1 MSTLSFVALDVETA
15 NNNQTSICQI
25 GYVIVNNGQIIG
37 EKCFLVQPPGNEY
50 EARHSCIHGIDALQT
65 RNQPTFPEIW
75 NRIEP
80 DLTNRLLVIHNA
92 SFDISVLN
100 ATLDYYGISKPC
112 FQVECTYRK
121 TGLNLKSLAESLQ
134 IEMHKH
140 HDALSD
146 ARTCAK
152 AYLKLLNGETPKQDL
167 ISNSKSDMFA
177 GHERLTGNILKPKSE
192 VANPCNPFFHK
203 KVVFTG
209 VLQTM
214 SRENAACL
222 VQEMG
227 ADIDTSINKKT
238 DFVIVGQGA
247 GPSKLK
253 KIDEFNSSGS
263 SIKTL
268 TEVEFLSKIENG
280 L

>member
-25 GYVIVNNGQIIG
+25 GYVIVNNGQIVE

-50 EARHSCIHGIDALQT
+50 EARHSCIHGIDAYQT
-65 RNQPTFPEIW
+65 RNQPTFPEVW
-75 NRIEP
+75 NKIKP

-92 SFDISVLN
+92 SFDINVLN

-121 TGLNLKSLAESLQ
+121 TELNLKSLAESLQ
-134 IEMHKH
+134 IEMNKH

-146 ARTCAK
+146 ARTCAL
-152 AYLKLLNGETPKQDL
+152 AYIKLFYGETPNHDL

-268 TEVEFLSKIENG
+268 TEVEFLSKIKNG

>member
-1 MSTLSFVALDVETA
+1 MLS
-15 NNNQTSICQI
+15 I
-25 GYVIVNNGQIIG
+25 G
-37 EKCFLVQPPGNEY
+37 
-50 EARHSCIHGIDALQT
+50 S
-65 RNQPTFPEIW
+65 
-75 NRIEP
+75 
-80 DLTNRLLVIHNA
+80 
-92 SFDISVLN
+92 
-100 ATLDYYGISKPC
+100 SK
-112 FQVECTYRK
+112 
-121 TGLNLKSLAESLQ
+121 
-134 IEMHKH
+134 
-140 HDALSD
+140 
-146 ARTCAK
+146 
-152 AYLKLLNGETPKQDL
+152 
-167 ISNSKSDMFA
+167 
-177 GHERLTGNILKPKSE
+177 NILHDTEFTVFIKRY
-192 VANPCNPFFHK
+192 PFFHK

>member
-1 MSTLSFVALDVETA
+1 MSTLSFIALDVETA
-15 NNNQTSICQI
+15 NNNLSSICQI
-25 GYVIVNNGQIIG
+25 GYVIVDNGQIVE

-50 EARHSCIHGIDALQT
+50 ETRYSCIHGIDAYKT
-65 RNQPTFPEIW
+65 RNQPTFPVVWNEIKA
-75 NRIEP
+75 NMT
-80 DLTNRLLVIHNA
+80 DRLLVIHNA
-92 SFDISVLN
+92 SFDINVLN
-100 ATLDYYGISKPC
+100 ATLNYYGISKPC
-112 FQVECTYRK
+112 FQVECTYKK

-134 IEMHKH
+134 IEMQQH

-146 ARTCAK
+146 ARTCAL
-152 AYLKLLNGETPKQDL
+152 AYIKLSYGETPNHAL
-167 ISNSKSDMFA
+167 IRNSKSDLFA
-177 GHERLTGNILKPKSE
+177 GHERLTGDILKPKSE
-192 VANPCNPFFHK
+192 VENPCNPFFQK

-214 SRENAACL
+214 TREKAAIL

-253 KIDEFNSSGS
+253 KIDEFNTSGS
-263 SIKTL
+263 SIKIL
-268 TEVEFLSKIENG
+268 TEVEFLSKIKNG